1 MLVIMVIIEFR
12 CFDFVCSYSHNN
24 CVRVKDKI
32 DLELYVVELII
43 HSDHCNCCVVICVS
57 CSLCICTLVVHVLS
71 VPISCQ

>member
-1 MLVIMVIIEFR
+1 MIL
-12 CFDFVCSYSHNN
+12 FVPILILTNN

-57 CSLCICTLVVHVLS
+57 CSVCFSTLVVPVLS
-71 VPISCQ
+71 VSISGQ